1 MTINQFRTWLVFLE
15 EFEQLEDAKDFHV
28 RYKIFVNSL
37 PKEDKA
43 MALKALLDLSF
54 ENFKSI
60 TQSVNFQSLNKEK
73 QEDFLR
79 EMEAMVIP
87 LRDKAKAA

>member
-28 RYKIFVNSL
+28 RYKFFVNNLSQ
-37 PKEDKA
+37 EDKA

-54 ENFKSI
+54 ENFNSI
-60 TQSVNFQSLNKEK
+60 IQSVDFQELNKENK
-73 QEDFLR
+73 ENFLK

-87 LRDKAKAA
+87 LSKKSKAA